1 MTQTTTH
8 LNIQQTIL
16 TQAVKIGPEGDNAIQ
31 EYGKSNWWLPIKWS
45 ISIVKRAMTEDRVA
59 HPPSYAALVKAIA
72 TFRANLTEVLAYGH
86 VTLPLVYT
94 QVCVQNGLY

>member
-1 MTQTTTH
+1 
-8 LNIQQTIL
+8 
-16 TQAVKIGPEGDNAIQ
+16 
-31 EYGKSNWWLPIKWS
+31 
-45 ISIVKRAMTEDRVA
+45 MTEDRVA

-94 QVCVQNGLY
+94 QVCLQNGLY